1 MRGGRYAVSTGL
13 KASLTL
19 PSPLKRARRPGS
31 ANDHPQT
38 QSCKPSRI
46 FLNPNCAFPHPN
58 GNPWKQTISAHRSPL
73 TSNQPSVPTKVSRA
87 TWVGLAVA
95 LFAMVAIRQVFVF
108 FVPETTFAS
117 AILKESLI
125 WVSALALIVIIR
137 RGEHLPMRS
146 IGLGTARW
154 WKSILWGFIIA
165 IVSAVVIGALAYLTG
180 YGHGPGSAAFEKLP
194 LWLITAIVFRAGV
207 VEELFYRG
215 YAIERLQM
223 IGLGRFW
230 SVAIPLVI
238 FSLGHWSGGAANI
251 LIAFAAGL
259 ILTGFYLWRRDLVAN
274 MIGHGLVDFVANVLP
289 KLFS

>member
-1 MRGGRYAVSTGL
+1 METNNLA
-13 KASLTL
+13 AHFAFA
-19 PSPLKRARRPGS
+19 P
-31 ANDHPQT
+31 N
-38 QSCKPSRI
+38 QS
-46 FLNPNCAFPHPN
+46 
-58 GNPWKQTISAHRSPL
+58 
-73 TSNQPSVPTKVSRA
+73 SVPTKVSRA
-87 TWVGLAVA
+87 TWAGLAIS

-108 FVPETTFAS
+108 FVPEPTFAS
-117 AILKESLI
+117 AVLKEALI
-125 WVSALALIVIIR
+125 WLNAVALIVIIR

-154 WKSILWGFIIA
+154 WKSILWGFVIA
-165 IVSAVVIGALAYLTG
+165 IVSAVVLGALAHLTG
-180 YGHGPGSAAFEKLP
+180 YGNGPGSVAFEKLP

-215 YAIERLQM
+215 YAIERLRL

>member
-1 MRGGRYAVSTGL
+1 METNNLA
-13 KASLTL
+13 AHFAFA
-19 PSPLKRARRPGS
+19 P
-31 ANDHPQT
+31 N
-38 QSCKPSRI
+38 QS
-46 FLNPNCAFPHPN
+46 
-58 GNPWKQTISAHRSPL
+58 
-73 TSNQPSVPTKVSRA
+73 SVPTKVSRA
-87 TWVGLAVA
+87 TWAGLAIS

-108 FVPETTFAS
+108 FVPEPTFAS
-117 AILKESLI
+117 AVLKEALI
-125 WVSALALIVIIR
+125 WLNAVALIVIIR

-154 WKSILWGFIIA
+154 WKSILWGFVIA
-165 IVSAVVIGALAYLTG
+165 IVSAVVLGALAHLTG
-180 YGHGPGSAAFEKLP
+180 YGNGPGSAAFEKLP

-215 YAIERLQM
+215 YAIERLRL

>member
-1 MRGGRYAVSTGL
+1 MESMETENLGAPS
-13 KASLTL
+13 ALT
-19 PSPLKRARRPGS
+19 
-31 ANDHPQT
+31 
-38 QSCKPSRI
+38 PSRLSI
-46 FLNPNCAFPHPN
+46 
-58 GNPWKQTISAHRSPL
+58 
-73 TSNQPSVPTKVSRA
+73 PTKTSRA
-87 TWVGLAVA
+87 TWAGLFIS
-95 LFAMVAIRQVFVF
+95 LFAMVVIRQLFVF
-108 FVPETTFAS
+108 FVPEITFAS
-117 AILKESLI
+117 AVLKEALI
-125 WVSALALIVIIR
+125 WFSAVTLLVIIR
-137 RGEHLPMRS
+137 RGERLPMRS

-154 WKSILWGFIIA
+154 WKSILCGLVIA
-165 IVSAVVIGALAYLTG
+165 IVSATAVGILAYLTG

-194 LWLITAIVFRAGV
+194 LWLITLIVFRAGV

-230 SVAIPLVI
+230 SITIPLVI

-251 LIAFAAGL
+251 LIALAAGA

>member
-1 MRGGRYAVSTGL
+1 MEIMETDNIG
-13 KASLTL
+13 ASFALT
-19 PSPLKRARRPGS
+19 PE
-31 ANDHPQT
+31 
-38 QSCKPSRI
+38 
-46 FLNPNCAFPHPN
+46 
-58 GNPWKQTISAHRSPL
+58 
-73 TSNQPSVPTKVSRA
+73 QPSLPTKVSPA
-87 TWVGLAVA
+87 TWAGLTIS

-108 FVPETTFAS
+108 FVPEATFAS
-117 AILKESLI
+117 AILKEALI

-137 RGEHLPMRS
+137 RGEYLPLRS

-154 WKSILWGFIIA
+154 WKSILWGFVIA
-165 IVSAVVIGALAYLTG
+165 IVSAGVILGLAVLTH

-215 YAIERLQM
+215 YAIERLQFV
-223 IGLGRFW
+223 GLGRFG

-259 ILTGFYLWRRDLVAN
+259 ILTGFYLWRRD
-274 MIGHGLVDFVANVLP
+274 
-289 KLFS
+289 

>member
-1 MRGGRYAVSTGL
+1 MQTDNIGA
-13 KASLTL
+13 AFALT
-19 PSPLKRARRPGS
+19 PE
-31 ANDHPQT
+31 
-38 QSCKPSRI
+38 
-46 FLNPNCAFPHPN
+46 
-58 GNPWKQTISAHRSPL
+58 
-73 TSNQPSVPTKVSRA
+73 QPSVPTKVSRA
-87 TWVGLAVA
+87 TWAGLAIS

-117 AILKESLI
+117 AILKEALI
-125 WVSALALIVIIR
+125 WLNAIALIVIIR
-137 RGEHLPMRS
+137 RGEHLSLRS

-154 WKSILWGFIIA
+154 WKSILWGFVIA
-165 IVSAVVIGALAYLTG
+165 VTSAVVIGALAYVTS

-289 KLFS
+289 ALFS

>member
-1 MRGGRYAVSTGL
+1 MQTDNVG
-13 KASLTL
+13 ASFALT
-19 PSPLKRARRPGS
+19 PE
-31 ANDHPQT
+31 
-38 QSCKPSRI
+38 
-46 FLNPNCAFPHPN
+46 
-58 GNPWKQTISAHRSPL
+58 
-73 TSNQPSVPTKVSRA
+73 QPSFPAKVSCA
-87 TWVGLAVA
+87 TWAGLAIS
-95 LFAMVAIRQVFVF
+95 LFAMLVIRQVFVF
-108 FVPETTFAS
+108 FAPEITFAS
-117 AILKESLI
+117 AVLKEALI
-125 WVSALALIVIIR
+125 WLSAVTLLVIIR
-137 RGEHLPMRS
+137 RGERLPMRS

-165 IVSAVVIGALAYLTG
+165 IVSAMVVGALAHVTN
-180 YGHGPGSAAFEKLP
+180 YGHGPGSSAFEKLP
-194 LWLITAIVFRAGV
+194 LWLITAIVFRAGG

-215 YAIERLQM
+215 YAIERLRL

-274 MIGHGLVDFVANVLP
+274 MIGHCLVDFVANVLP